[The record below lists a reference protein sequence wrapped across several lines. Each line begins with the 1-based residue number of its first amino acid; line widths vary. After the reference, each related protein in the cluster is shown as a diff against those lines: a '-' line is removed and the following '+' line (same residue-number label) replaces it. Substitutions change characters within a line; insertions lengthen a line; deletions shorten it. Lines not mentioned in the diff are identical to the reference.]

1 MDDSHI
7 LFNIPD
13 ANSVNHVVV
22 FLTGQQPLAEGMG
35 AAGNILQHITVLH
48 LLYTCITILILQYIY
63 YLHHTFVVL
72 QCISVG
78 QILQLLAGSSL
89 DQFPI

>member
-35 AAGNILQHITVLH
+35 AAGNIFSTLQF
-48 LLYTCITILILQYIY
+48 YIY
-63 YLHHTFVVL
+63 FILVLPYLFYSIFIIYIIL
-72 QCISVG
+72 LLFYSVF
-78 QILQLLAGSSL
+78 QLAKFFSC
-89 DQFPI
+89 